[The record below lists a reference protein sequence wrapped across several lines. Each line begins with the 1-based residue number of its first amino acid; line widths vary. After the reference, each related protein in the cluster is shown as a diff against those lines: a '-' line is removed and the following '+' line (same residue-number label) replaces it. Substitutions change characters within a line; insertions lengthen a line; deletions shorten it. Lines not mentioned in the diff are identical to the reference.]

1 MNSVL
6 DFTLKEISG
15 NIRKIAN
22 NTKTDGTVNR
32 GVKSRSA
39 VFLPSPAIN
48 NEKITEILK
57 TMQDDEVTKVARND
71 ILILPF
77 GEKLLKVG
85 KEQHNR
91 HFISHKMRELG
102 DLY

>member
-1 MNSVL
+1 
-6 DFTLKEISG
+6 
-15 NIRKIAN
+15 
-22 NTKTDGTVNR
+22 
-32 GVKSRSA
+32 
-39 VFLPSPAIN
+39 
-48 NEKITEILK
+48 
-57 TMQDDEVTKVARND
+57 MQDDEVTKVVRND
-71 ILILPF
+71 ILILTF